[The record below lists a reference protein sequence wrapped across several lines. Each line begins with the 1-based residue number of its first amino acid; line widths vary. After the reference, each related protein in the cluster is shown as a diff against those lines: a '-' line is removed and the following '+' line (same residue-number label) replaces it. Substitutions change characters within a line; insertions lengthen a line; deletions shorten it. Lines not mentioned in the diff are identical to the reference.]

1 MIAPN
6 TGLITDSPTGLDTP
20 LHELYATPHNL
31 PPRRERELRE
41 YTSIVLKRKWL
52 VLSTVLIATTAA
64 ALYSLRLPPIYE
76 SSATL
81 QLDAK
86 EYVYM
91 EDSRGTV
98 LRSYSNYDYQNTQI
112 RLISNP
118 QLIRQVIL
126 TLDLEHNPSFLR
138 PPEKT
143 SFLTTLREAFGKD
156 SVKAP
161 GLPRTPVAVTVEK
174 SVNELSQARVS
185 QLEPYVATVLAGLS
199 VQPIKQT
206 NLVEVSMTHADPQLA
221 MQIVDT
227 LTKSFVEKNT
237 DYETKGAQE
246 AAMILGRQISELQT
260 KIKQAEDDRLNY
272 LKTHN
277 LPLEKGE
284 GRNLTADRL
293 GKLSSQLLDA
303 ENERKNL
310 EATYEAAK
318 TTKDPSLVP
327 VARDSE
333 EIQAMRKSIHELEQK
348 RAALLQVYTSE
359 WPEVKKTDSELRQL
373 SEDIGKTSSE
383 TVDSLKTRL
392 DAAATREGKL
402 RESYY
407 KEQGAAN
414 SQTQDE
420 VELGNLNRQIETN
433 RKIYDMLFQ
442 RQTETQVNSLD
453 QSNHVGIVTPPVVPT
468 AAIGPDRL
476 NKILMAFGISLI
488 AGIGLAVMLNQFNNK
503 LKSSEDVSEHLSL
516 ATLAMIP
523 PASVNG
529 NGNGSGNGFRKRS
542 KLSLRLPKDDG
553 QSTGLELASDVRSPM
568 AEAYRHLR
576 ASLLFTPG
584 QSSRAIL
591 VTSGS
596 PLDGKTTTAINTAV
610 AFAQSGSEVLLMDC
624 DLRRPRIHR
633 HFDLANSAGL
643 TTFLSGLQ
651 DIDSLIVTHKTYPKL
666 KIIPAGPMPANP
678 ADFLSSTEMRILF
691 KVLRQRFDHIIVDSP
706 PASSFADASILST
719 LVDGVILVAHTERSS
734 RGVVRRVKERLEAMG
749 ASIYGV
755 VLNHV
760 DLETD
765 YYYDHYESYD

>member
-1 MIAPN
+1 
-6 TGLITDSPTGLDTP
+6 
-20 LHELYATPHNL
+20 
-31 PPRRERELRE
+31 
-41 YTSIVLKRKWL
+41 
-52 VLSTVLIATTAA
+52 
-64 ALYSLRLPPIYE
+64 
-76 SSATL
+76 
-81 QLDAK
+81 
-86 EYVYM
+86 
-91 EDSRGTV
+91 
-98 LRSYSNYDYQNTQI
+98 
-112 RLISNP
+112 
-118 QLIRQVIL
+118 
-126 TLDLEHNPSFLR
+126 
-138 PPEKT
+138 
-143 SFLTTLREAFGKD
+143 
-156 SVKAP
+156 
-161 GLPRTPVAVTVEK
+161 
-174 SVNELSQARVS
+174 
-185 QLEPYVATVLAGLS
+185 
-199 VQPIKQT
+199 
-206 NLVEVSMTHADPQLA
+206 
-221 MQIVDT
+221 
-227 LTKSFVEKNT
+227 
-237 DYETKGAQE
+237 
-246 AAMILGRQISELQT
+246 
-260 KIKQAEDDRLNY
+260 
-272 LKTHN
+272 
-277 LPLEKGE
+277 
-284 GRNLTADRL
+284 
-293 GKLSSQLLDA
+293 
-303 ENERKNL
+303 
-310 EATYEAAK
+310 
-318 TTKDPSLVP
+318 
-327 VARDSE
+327 
-333 EIQAMRKSIHELEQK
+333 
-348 RAALLQVYTSE
+348 
-359 WPEVKKTDSELRQL
+359 
-373 SEDIGKTSSE
+373 
-383 TVDSLKTRL
+383 
-392 DAAATREGKL
+392 
-402 RESYY
+402 
-407 KEQGAAN
+407 
-414 SQTQDE
+414 
-420 VELGNLNRQIETN
+420 
-433 RKIYDMLFQ
+433 
-442 RQTETQVNSLD
+442 
-453 QSNHVGIVTPPVVPT
+453 
-468 AAIGPDRL
+468 
-476 NKILMAFGISLI
+476 
-488 AGIGLAVMLNQFNNK
+488 
-503 LKSSEDVSEHLSL
+503 
-516 ATLAMIP
+516 MIP